1 MPTAQ
6 LLNCWDFLDMYLY
19 MVNGQH
25 LEYYARHVDVIT
37 NSIFTCCTSGNE
49 VTCQLIP
56 LPMIVH
62 YIIVVK
68 VRIKFLM
75 KMSKLLRFSCQ
86 YKT

>member
-6 LLNCWDFLDMYLY
+6 LLNCWDFFVYTAIETKKK
-19 MVNGQH
+19 H
-25 LEYYARHVDVIT
+25 LKYYARHVDVIT
-37 NSIFTCCTSGNE
+37 NSIFTCCKSGNE

-68 VRIKFLM
+68 VKIKFLM